1 MTKKITF
8 SSLIFFFALLGRS
21 QNPGLLISE
30 FLQNPAGTDSPFEY
44 VELLAVDNI
53 DFSVTP
59 YTVIVSNNGTAT
71 TDGWIEGLGITYA
84 FEITT
89 GTVSVGDVV
98 YVGGSTMAPTGP
110 YLRVINTGTTGGD
123 GGIGNSNASGVFGN
137 GTGNSDGIAI
147 FNVAASSIN
156 STTVP
161 VDAVFYGGGP
171 DHGGAVV
178 SAGAAGYELPNNE
191 LYSGGKL
198 QQTSFLA
205 VDEDLTI
212 ATGVYNELTNT
223 FTVPR
228 TFATGTATDG
238 VSAITFA
245 SATPPG
251 LSFTATHLS
260 FDEDAGT
267 VSFDIAISSSNTTA
281 SSADIIVKS
290 ASTATSP
297 ADFTLASTTVTF
309 APSST
314 GTQTYSLTIS
324 DDLIEEASEY
334 IIITLDNFVNAELT
348 GTEHTFIYIADN
360 DRIIPAATNELKFE
374 TLTSYSN
381 GAEGSNSAEIVAYDS
396 SNYKLFI
403 ANSIGN
409 NLDIVDFSNPAVPV
423 AMMSINLDSIG
434 SINSV
439 AVYNGVVAVALQD
452 LNPQLNGSIAFF
464 DGDGN
469 WLKRLEVGAMPDMLT
484 FSKDGAKLV
493 IACEGEPSDDYLTD
507 PEGTVAVLDMLYP
520 ATTMTNL
527 NVTLVNFNSLDGT
540 EATLMSEGIRIY
552 GPGSSASQD
561 FEPEYVTI
569 LSDGE
574 TAFITLQE
582 NNAVAI
588 INIQTKALIDVVSLG
603 TIDHNVMGYGMDVS
617 NVTTGIR
624 IANFPVKGLF
634 LPDAIASLSIG
645 GADYLFTANE
655 GDTRAW
661 GGYDEETRV
670 KDIVLDPTVFP
681 DAAYLQDQYLLG
693 RLLMTTSMGD
703 ELNDG
708 DFEEIYT
715 VGNRSFSIWDASG
728 TLVFDS
734 GDMIELIISNHPEFQ
749 NLFNASNTAG
759 GVTVKNRSDDKGPEV
774 EGVAVATIEGNHF
787 VFVSL
792 ERVGGVLI
800 FNVNDPA
807 NPQYVGYENNRD
819 LLTNG
824 PDRGAEGII
833 YIDAASSPNGNSLLL
848 LANEISS
855 TVSVFQLN
863 SCSELSDLA
872 ITTDNDAIT
881 FCENDSLKI
890 EASSTS
896 TLDYQWFHNGSIIA
910 GSDSSNTYAYTGGF
924 YQVEFEN
931 TVEQCM
937 GKTDSLFLDELP
949 APIPTI
955 TVTNAVLSTGVF
967 TTYQWYFEGSPIS
980 GETNQEYTPTTDG
993 DYSVS
998 VTNADGCEG
1007 TESYTVDFTTI
1018 AQNNITQFS
1027 VYPNPANDKIS
1038 VVINE
1043 ASESVVTIRDTKGS
1057 VVYEAALFN
1066 DNSVYEINIG
1076 DLQNGMYFISI
1087 TTTDEIKTT
1096 SFIVKN

>member
-8 SSLIFFFALLGRS
+8 FSLIFFFSLIGRS

-44 VELLAVDNI
+44 IEFLAVDNI

-59 YTVIVSNNGTAT
+59 YTVIVSNNGVAT
-71 TDGWIEGLGITYA
+71 TDGWVEGLAISYA

-98 YVGGSTMAPTGP
+98 YVGGTSMTPTGP

-123 GGIGNSNASGVFGN
+123 GGIGNLNATGVLGN
-137 GTGNSDGIAI
+137 GGSGSDGIAV
-147 FNVAASSIN
+147 FNLPVSSITP
-156 STTVP
+156 STVP
-161 VDAVFYGGGP
+161 VDAVFYGSGP
-171 DHGGAVV
+171 DHGTAVV
-178 SAGAAGYELPNNE
+178 AAGTDGYQLPIND

-205 VDEDLTI
+205 PDEDLTI

-223 FTVPR
+223 FAVPR
-228 TFATGTATDG
+228 TFTTGAATDG
-238 VSAITFA
+238 TSEITFA
-245 SATPPG
+245 ASTPPG

-267 VSFDIAISSSNTTA
+267 VSFDIAISASNTTA

-297 ADFTLASTTVTF
+297 ADFTLTSTTVNF
-309 APSST
+309 PASST
-314 GTQTYSLTIS
+314 GTQSYSLTIS
-324 DDLIEEASEY
+324 DDMMEEASEY

-374 TLTSYSN
+374 ILTSYSN
-381 GAEGSNSAEIVAYDS
+381 GVEGSNSAEIVAYDS

-409 NLDIVDFSNPAVPV
+409 NLDIVDFSNPSSPA
-423 AMMSINLDSIG
+423 AFTSINLDSIG

-439 AVYNGVVAVALQD
+439 AVYNGTVAVALQD
-452 LNPQLNGSIAFF
+452 LNPQLNGSVAFF
-464 DGDGN
+464 DGNGN

-520 ATTMTNL
+520 ASSMTNL

-540 EATLMSEGIRIY
+540 EATLISEGIRIF
-552 GPGSSASQD
+552 GPGASASED
-561 FEPEYVTI
+561 FEPEYITI

-574 TAFITLQE
+574 TTFVTLQE

-588 INIQTKALIDVVSLG
+588 INIQTKTLIDVVSLG
-603 TIDHNVMGYGMDVS
+603 TIDHNIMGYGMDVS
-617 NVTTGIR
+617 NVTTGIH

-715 VGNRSFSIWDASG
+715 IGNRSFSIWDASG
-728 TLVFDS
+728 NLVFDS

-759 GVTVKNRSDDKGPEV
+759 GVSVKNRSDDKGPEV

-800 FNVNDPA
+800 FNVNDPG
-807 NPQYVGYENNRD
+807 NPQFVGYENNRD

-833 YIDAASSPNGNSLLL
+833 YIDGASSPNGNSLLL
-848 LANEISS
+848 LANEVSS
-855 TVSVFQLN
+855 TVSIFQLN
-863 SCSELSDLA
+863 SCTELSDLA
-872 ITTDNDAIT
+872 VSADNDAFA

-890 EASSTS
+890 EASSS
-896 TLDYQWFHNGSIIA
+896 NTLSYQWLHNGSIIS

-931 TVEQCM
+931 AVEQCM

-949 APIPTI
+949 APMPTI
-955 TVTNAVLSTGVF
+955 MVTNAVLSTGVF

-980 GETNQEYTPTTDG
+980 GETNQDLTPSADG
-993 DYSVS
+993 NYSVS
-998 VTNADGCEG
+998 VTNADGCAG
-1007 TESYTVDFTTI
+1007 MTTYTVDFTSI
-1018 AQNNITQFS
+1018 AQNSTLQFNI
-1027 VYPNPANDKIS
+1027 YPNPASDDITIVLDQNT
-1038 VVINE
+1038 
-1043 ASESVVTIRDTKGS
+1043 ESIVTIRDTKGS
-1057 VVYEAALFN
+1057 IVYESALSDSN
-1066 DNSVYEINIG
+1066 AEINVS

-1087 TTTDEIKTT
+1087 TTTDEIKTK

>member
-30 FLQNPAGTDSPFEY
+30 FLQNPPSTDSPYEY
-44 VELLAVDNI
+44 IELLAVDNI

-59 YTVIVSNNGTAT
+59 YTVIVSNNGNATA
-71 TDGWIEGLGITYA
+71 DGWIEGLAISYA
-84 FEITT
+84 FEINT

-98 YVGGSTMAPTGP
+98 YVGGTLMTPTGQH
-110 YLRVINTGTTGGD
+110 LRVINTGTTGGD
-123 GGIGNSNASGVFGN
+123 GGIGNMNATGVIGN
-137 GTGNSDGIAI
+137 GGPGSDGIAV
-147 FNVAASSIN
+147 FNLPVSSIT
-156 STTVP
+156 SSTVP
-161 VDAVFYGGGP
+161 VDAVFYGQGP
-171 DHGGAVV
+171 DHGIAVV
-178 SAGAAGYELPNNE
+178 SAGADGYQLPVND

-212 ATGVYNELTNT
+212 ATGVFDELTNT
-223 FTVPR
+223 FSVAR
-228 TFATGTATDG
+228 TFAGGTATDG
-238 VSAITFA
+238 ISAITFA
-245 SATPPG
+245 SSTPPQ

-267 VSFDIAISSSNTTA
+267 VSFDIAITASNATA
-281 SSADIIVKS
+281 SSADIVIKS
-290 ASTATSP
+290 ASTATSGV
-297 ADFTLASTTVTF
+297 DFTLVSSTVTF
-309 APSST
+309 PPSST
-314 GTQTYSLTIS
+314 GTQTYSITIS
-324 DDLIEEASEY
+324 DDMMEEASEY

-360 DRIIPAATNELKFE
+360 DRITPTATNELKFE
-374 TLTSYSN
+374 ILTSYSN
-381 GAEGSNSAEIVAYDS
+381 GVEGSNSAEIVAYDS
-396 SNYKLFI
+396 SNYRLFI

-409 NLDIVDFSNPAVPV
+409 NLDIVDFSNPSLPV
-423 AMMSINLDSIG
+423 AFASINLDSIG
-434 SINSV
+434 AINSV
-439 AVYNGVVAVALQD
+439 AVYNGIVAVALQD
-452 LNPQLNGSIAFF
+452 LNPQANGSVAFF

-469 WLKRLEVGAMPDMLT
+469 WLKRLQVGAMPDMIT
-484 FSKDGAKLV
+484 FSKNGAKLV
-493 IACEGEPSDDYLTD
+493 LPCEGEPSDDYLTD
-507 PEGTVAVLDMLYP
+507 PEGTVGIIDMIYP
-520 ATTMTNL
+520 VTLMTNA

-540 EATLMSEGIRIY
+540 EAALIAEGIRIF
-552 GPGSSASQD
+552 GPGASASED
-561 FEPEYVTI
+561 FEPEYVT
-569 LSDGE
+569 LLEDGI
-574 TAFITLQE
+574 TAVVTLQE
-582 NNAVAI
+582 NNAIAI
-588 INIQTKALIDVVSLG
+588 INIQTKTLVDVIALG
-603 TIDHNVMGYGMDVS
+603 TIDHSVMGYGMDVS
-617 NVTTGIR
+617 NVTTGIH

-634 LPDAIASLSIG
+634 LPDAIASLNIG

-655 GDTRAW
+655 GDARAW

-728 TLVFDS
+728 NLVFDS

-759 GVTVKNRSDDKGPEV
+759 GVSVKNRSDDKGPEV

-807 NPQYVGYENNRD
+807 HPQFVGYENNRD
-819 LLTNG
+819 VLTNG

-833 YIDAASSPNGNSLLL
+833 FIDAAASPNGNSLLL

-855 TVSVFQLN
+855 TISVLQLN
-863 SCSELSDLA
+863 SCTELSSLA
-872 ITTDNDAIT
+872 IATDNDALS
-881 FCENDSLKI
+881 FCANDSLKI

-896 TLDYQWFHNGSIIA
+896 TLDYQWFHNGSIIV
-910 GSDSSNTYAYTGGF
+910 GSDSSNTYAYNGGF
-924 YQVEFEN
+924 YQVQFEN
-931 TVEQCM
+931 AVEQCM
-937 GKTDSLFLDELP
+937 GKTDSLFLEELP
-949 APIPTI
+949 APMPTI
-955 TVTNAVLSTGVF
+955 TVTNSVLSTGVF
-967 TTYQWYFEGSPIS
+967 STYQWYFEGSAIS
-980 GETNQEYTPTTDG
+980 GETNQDFTPMADG

-1007 TESYTVDFTTI
+1007 SATYAVNFTSI
-1018 AQNNITQFS
+1018 EQNKLTALSI
-1027 VYPNPANDKIS
+1027 YPNPASDNLTLALTQS
-1038 VVINE
+1038 G
-1043 ASESVVTIRDTKGS
+1043 ESHIIIRDTKGS
-1057 VVYEAALFN
+1057 VVYHEVLVDA
-1066 DNSVYEINIG
+1066 NSTYEINVSN
-1076 DLQNGMYFISI
+1076 LENGLYFISV
-1087 TTTDEIKTT
+1087 TTNKEINTT
-1096 SFIVKN
+1096 SFVVKK